1 MAKKIDWKEIFS
13 NWIVRNVLLGALFVT
28 VLIVVASI
36 FLHIATRHGK
46 TVEVPDFINM
56 TPAEAEVA
64 ASKGGVEIKVAD
76 SVFVRR
82 LSAGAVFRQNPKA
95 GSRVKKGRMVFLTI
109 NSVVPRTTTM
119 PNLIGYSLVQA
130 KAEIVNHG
138 LSLGRLD
145 YVSDMATNNVL
156 GQKCGGKVIAPGK
169 KVIAGSEID
178 LTVGLNPSDSRT
190 TIPYLSGMKYISA
203 MDAIHD
209 SYLNVGRVRFDEGI
223 RTYAD
228 SLDAVVYRQDG
239 PPRASRTMGTAV
251 AIWLT
256 NDLSKVPTK

>member
-1 MAKKIDWKEIFS
+1 MAIFKKEIFS
-13 NWIVRNVLLGALFVT
+13 NWIVRNLIFAVIFIVVLLITASVALN
-28 VLIVVASI
+28 
-36 FLHIATRHGK
+36 IATRHGK

-56 TPAEAEVA
+56 TPAEAEVLA
-64 ASKGGVEIKVAD
+64 RKSGVEIKVAD

-82 LSAGAVFRQNPKA
+82 LASGVVFRQRPKS
-95 GSRVKKGRMVFLTI
+95 GESVKKGRMIFLTI

-119 PNLIGYSLVQA
+119 PNLVGYSFVQA

-138 LSLGRLD
+138 LALGRLE

-156 GQKCGGKVIAPGK
+156 GQKCGGRGIAPGK
-169 KVIAGSEID
+169 KVVAGSEID
-178 LTVGLNPSDSRT
+178 LTLGLNPSDNRT
-190 TIPYLSGMKYISA
+190 KIPYLSGMKYISA

-209 SYLNVGRVRFDEGI
+209 SFLNVGRVRFDEGI

-228 SLDAVVYRQDG
+228 SLDAVVYKQDG
-239 PPRASRTMGTAV
+239 PARASRVMGTPV

-256 NDLSKVPTK
+256 NDLSKVPAK

>member
-1 MAKKIDWKEIFS
+1 MNIDWKKILS
-13 NWIVRNVLLGALFVT
+13 NWIVRNVLYAVLFLT
-28 VLIVVASI
+28 VLLVTASI
-36 FLHIATRHGK
+36 FLNIATRHGK

-56 TPAEAEVA
+56 TPSEAEAA
-64 ASKGGVEIKVAD
+64 ASKGGVAIKVAD

-82 LSAGAVFRQNPKA
+82 LGAGVVFRQSPKA
-95 GSRVKKGRMVFLTI
+95 GAKVKKGRMVFLTI
-109 NSVVPRTTTM
+109 NSIVPRTTTM
-119 PNLIGYSLVQA
+119 PNLVGYSLVQA

-138 LSLGRLD
+138 LSLGRLE

-156 GQKCGGKVIAPGK
+156 AQKCGGRVIAPGK

-178 LTVGLNPSDSRT
+178 LTVGLNSSDSRT

-228 SLDAVVYRQDG
+228 SLDAVVYKQDG
-239 PPRASRTMGTAV
+239 PPRASRTMGTPV